1 MSDSSIPQNG
11 AGPRPA
17 NSRILTPCN
26 GPMSAVLLRPVDVNL
41 SSFDRIV
48 EEPPAIDRQFEPA
61 QSWLNSQSVRLGL
74 SRQCCRTIIWSGEFD
89 YEQCAPI
96 TGSSPSA
103 APDRKSTRLNSSH

>member
-1 MSDSSIPQNG
+1 
-11 AGPRPA
+11 
-17 NSRILTPCN
+17 
-26 GPMSAVLLRPVDVNL
+26 MSAVRLRPVDVNL

-103 APDRKSTRLNSSH
+103 APCGHGSRSEERRVGKKCVSTCRSRVSPDH